1 MPNKEGGYGGY
12 RRQPDRR
19 GSARRVR
26 APGAEGGVRRG
37 AQPPA
42 GAYHH
47 TPYTPRPDGN
57 GVRPARYDPNALE
70 DGWLPPET
78 YAPRPAPPRPAP
90 ARAPANAAARARR
103 ARQRRRAQRRLLAL
117 GTAAAILVVAGIVT
131 LLLPESAAAPPGEQ
145 ATAESAALAAR
156 LVAPLP
162 YGGGGGQTQAD
173 PAVDWGVVGPVAQG
187 ETRTYTALPQQ
198 PDAVPEFGRVTTEWF
213 ADAVFLG
220 DSLTVGYHDYSIDV
234 GGARI
239 LGYEGASPNSFVN
252 RTVLKNADG
261 ADEIPL
267 DLLAADPPRKLYLMV
282 GTNTLVMTGND
293 EGFLNYYGRL
303 LDELR
308 AIMPD
313 GMIFVQSVLPVRPEA
328 LEKAPGLSPERLDS
342 VNAALQALCKEKG
355 CYYLDVAAA
364 FRDESGALLAE
375 YAQPDGVHL
384 TVSGYT
390 NWVSYLCTHVPYS
403 KDNPYQP
410 GSDYYLDES
419 LQALIADIP

>member
-1 MPNKEGGYGGY
+1 MAEKEVIGGAADVAAVGLG
-12 RRQPDRR
+12 
-19 GSARRVR
+19 
-26 APGAEGGVRRG
+26 
-37 AQPPA
+37 
-42 GAYHH
+42 
-47 TPYTPRPDGN
+47 
-57 GVRPARYDPNALE
+57 LE
-70 DGWLPPET
+70 Q
-78 YAPRPAPPRPAP
+78 
-90 ARAPANAAARARR
+90 AAD
-103 ARQRRRAQRRLLAL
+103 LLADE
-117 GTAAAILVVAGIVT
+117 V
-131 LLLPESAAAPPGEQ
+131 
-145 ATAESAALAAR
+145 
-156 LVAPLP
+156 LVAPLEALVLVESAHKGHLVADAAGGLVEAAVP
-162 YGGGGGQTQAD
+162 AHAGGGHGLQS
-173 PAVDWGVVGPVAQG
+173 VH
-187 ETRTYTALPQQ
+187 
-198 PDAVPEFGRVTTEWF
+198 
-213 ADAVFLG
+213 AVFLG

-328 LEKAPGLSPERLDS
+328 LEKAPGLSPERLAS

-375 YAQPDGVHL
+375 YAQPDGIHL

-403 KDNPYQP
+403 KENPYQP
-410 GSDYYLDES
+410 GSDYYLDEN